1 LRALVASICIAIFAA
16 LKATLLS
23 AVCKELQLGNL
34 EGASKKWDL
43 FRQLQY
49 WCQQQRNLEGEF
61 KEWDIF
67 R

>member
-1 LRALVASICIAIFAA
+1 
-16 LKATLLS
+16 
-23 AVCKELQLGNL
+23 VCKELQQGNL
-34 EGASKKWDL
+34 EGASKKCDL